1 MENQNVESLGAQGVL
16 EGDAPGL
23 AGIVGRMRLVIG
35 DQPVGVLDVDNGRA
49 RLLPDGGP
57 VDVTAVLATRDTLI
71 RLLRGQIN
79 PVVMAL
85 QSLGRL
91 QGDRERGVK
100 IVYGLRA
107 GSPFAQTTFDGKG
120 Q

>member
-1 MENQNVESLGAQGVL
+1 MENQTVESLGAQGIL

-23 AGIVGRMRLVIG
+23 AGIVGRMRLVVE
-35 DQPVGVLDVDNGRA
+35 DQPLGVLEVDNGHVK
-49 RLLPDGGP
+49 LTPDGGS
-57 VDVTAVLATRDTLI
+57 VDVTAVCATRDTLI
-71 RLLRGQIN
+71 KLLRGQIN

-100 IVYGLRA
+100 ILYGLRA
-107 GSPFAQTTFDGKG
+107 GSPFAQTSFDGKDS
-120 Q
+120 

>member
-1 MENQNVESLGAQGVL
+1 MENQTVESLGAQGIL

-23 AGIVGRMRLVIG
+23 AGIVGRMRLVVE
-35 DQPVGVLDVDNGRA
+35 DQPLGVLDVDNGHVK
-49 RLLPDGGP
+49 LVPDGGA
-57 VDVTAVLATRDTLI
+57 VDVTAVCATRDTLI
-71 RLLRGQIN
+71 RLLRGQLN

-100 IVYGLRA
+100 ILYGLRA
-107 GSPFAQTTFDGKG
+107 GSPFAQTSFDGKV

>member
-1 MENQNVESLGAQGVL
+1 MENQSVESLGAQGVL
-16 EGDAPGL
+16 EGEAPGL
-23 AGIVGRMRLVIG
+23 AGIVGRMRLVVE
-35 DQPVGVLDVDNGRA
+35 DQPLGVLDVNNGHVK
-49 RLLPDGGP
+49 LVSDGGA
-57 VDVTAVLATRDTLI
+57 VDVTAVCSSRDVAI
-71 RLLRGQIN
+71 KLLRGTIN

-85 QSLGRL
+85 QNEGRL

-107 GSPFAQTTFDGKG
+107 GSPFAQTSFDGKG